1 MLIIIMSI
9 RLTITPKYTYELFL
23 QTAIHLS
30 VRHSSQMQLLQ
41 SNFRKLRFTIV
52 MANIKACEPF
62 LL

>member
-1 MLIIIMSI
+1 M
-9 RLTITPKYTYELFL
+9 PKYMYELFI

-41 SNFRKLRFTIV
+41 SNSLKSLFTTV